1 MRRAAEEARLMQ
13 ASGEWE
19 PGLQSIPE
27 EAY

>member
-1 MRRAAEEARLMQ
+1 MRRAAEAARRMQ

-27 EAY
+27 EVF